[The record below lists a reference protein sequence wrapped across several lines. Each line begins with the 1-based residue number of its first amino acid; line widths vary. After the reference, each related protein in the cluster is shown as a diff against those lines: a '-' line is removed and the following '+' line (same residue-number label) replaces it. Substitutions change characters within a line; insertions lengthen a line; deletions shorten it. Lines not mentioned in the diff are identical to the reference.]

1 MGRRN
6 PALVAVVRESMV
18 LTPPPITRRTAIAAA
33 IRACAALSLGA
44 VSEGLL
50 AVPAHAARRRA
61 PHPDPRPG
69 VDASRMPASETV
81 RRANAG
87 AADAFDEARTIP
99 EILDGI
105 RCRCGCSDQE
115 GMRSLLSCYEGEEAM
130 ALHCDICRGEARLA
144 YRMKGK
150 GRSLDEI
157 RAAVDARYGG

>member
-1 MGRRN
+1 MIG
-6 PALVAVVRESMV
+6 
-18 LTPPPITRRTAIAAA
+18 TA
-33 IRACAALSLGA
+33 IRACAALSLGTWPPRSSPPPLPPGA
-44 VSEGLL
+44 
-50 AVPAHAARRRA
+50 AHPPP

-69 VDASRMPASETV
+69 IDASHMPKSDTV
-81 RRANAG
+81 RQANAK
-87 AADAFDEARTIP
+87 AVDAFDEARTIP

-105 RCRCGCSDQE
+105 RCQCGCADQE
-115 GMRSLLSCYEGEEAM
+115 GMRSLLTCYEGDDAM